1 MKARSKT
8 PTEGGFIG
16 FIEARIGS
24 ILVYF
29 VLLPLL
35 ACMVLI
41 LPPLELPNRIFA
53 AGFTAVAKTGV
64 EIKDADGTTLTIP
77 EGAVTTGSSVKLS
90 SQPAQS
96 AAANLAQTL
105 PAYLDVKSPLYTF
118 AIQGDRPKEATLSIP
133 IPDGSEPYNTLDLY
147 AMYGR
152 QWFKIPFILNDQ
164 DMRLESDL
172 NFTPDAVLIAQTR
185 PQAPL
190 IDAMLTANN
199 ALPDEDSKVVI
210 EVNPAGL
217 RLADQ
222 GAVAGDVMSLP
233 ETSAYSTYAII
244 PTVSNVDE
252 SGPRLDLAENMLNE
266 PSQRTAHINLLVD
279 IAVQKLYSGY
289 NLDYQGLGP
298 EDQEVYTAFVKDLA
312 SALHAKQKVLSV
324 TLPLPK
330 PISQDQWD
338 TGGYNWPLIGR
349 YADEVKIPI
358 MPDLHAYEGETP
370 LVDQYLQW
378 AVGQVDRYK
387 LQLAVSLLGRDESGT
402 QYSTVSYLS
411 ILKLLGPVSIPDQV
425 RPGDQVT
432 FELPKLR
439 AAGGIQHHDPS
450 GLFYFNYKDD
460 QGAQHT
466 VWVENADSVANNI
479 SRLLKFNIH
488 GIALQDLDTR
498 LGTDPRVWPVLE
510 QYRSL
515 QASTM
520 QTNLTVVWLI
530 DGVPVGTSAASDPK
544 FTWKAAGYL
553 GQHSVDVSLSVDDGK
568 SFAPGGNAQ
577 ALLISTPPTPI
588 PPTPRPTRVPTEAPP
603 TEAPSQGPAPKPT
616 AKPPPAVPTG
626 GGFSGKNLFGY
637 GAQLNWTNS
646 DHDGELGTLN
656 GMGFGWAKIQV
667 RWCDVQG
674 SPGQTDPGA
683 LDDMTAKAAAH
694 GIKLLFSVVCAP
706 NWTRADGG
714 AGGSGPPDDPNTLA
728 SFLSAVSARYCN
740 KGLGAI
746 EVWNEE
752 NLLTE
757 WHGKPISASAYV
769 NMLRASYGAIHAAC
783 PSVVVVSGAPTP
795 TGVNNSTAVDDQA
808 YLQQMYAAG
817 LAGVSDAI
825 GAHPSGFNNP
835 PSADWR
841 TWQDPAR
848 PNFKGHPSFFF
859 SGTMQGYRN
868 IMVANGDGGK
878 QIWPTEFGWGSTGA
892 PFPGYEYEAQISET
906 DQANWLVQSYQMMKA
921 WGWVGAAFTWNLDF
935 TNMGNETGAFHIVGR
950 PAQGALAAM
959 PK

>member
-1 MKARSKT
+1 MKVRPRTST
-8 PTEGGFIG
+8 GSGFIG
-16 FIEARIGS
+16 LIEARIGS

-53 AGFTAVAKTGV
+53 AGFTSIAKTGV
-64 EIKDADGTTLTIP
+64 EIKGPDGTTLTIP
-77 EGAVTTGSSVKLS
+77 EGAVKSGSSIKVS
-90 SQPAQS
+90 SQSAQS
-96 AAANLAQTL
+96 VAATLAQTL

-118 AIQGDRPKEATLSIP
+118 AVQGDRPMEATLSLP
-133 IPDGSEPYNTLDLY
+133 IPNDSEPYTTLDLY
-147 AMYGR
+147 AMSG
-152 QWFKIPFILNDQ
+152 QHWFKIPFILNDQ
-164 DMRLESDL
+164 DMRLESDV
-172 NFTPDAVLIAQTR
+172 NFIPDAVLIAQTR

-199 ALPDEDSKVVI
+199 SLPDEASKVLV

-222 GAVAGDVMSLP
+222 GAVAGDVLSLP

-244 PTVSNVDE
+244 PNVTNVDE
-252 SGPRLDLAENMLNE
+252 TGPRIDLTENMLNDQ
-266 PSQRTAHINLLVD
+266 SQRTAHVNLLVD
-279 IAVQKLYSGY
+279 LAVQKLFSGY
-289 NLDYQGLGP
+289 NIDYQGLGP
-298 EDQEVYTAFVKDLA
+298 GDQDLFTEFVKNLA
-312 SALHAKQKVLSV
+312 TALHAKQKILSV
-324 TLPLPK
+324 SLPLPK
-330 PISQDQWD
+330 PISQDRWD
-338 TGGYNWPLIGR
+338 TAGYNWTLIGR
-349 YADEVKIPI
+349 YADEVKIPV
-358 MPDLHAYEGETP
+358 MPDLHAYEGDNP

-378 AVGQVDRYK
+378 ATGQIDRYK
-387 LQLAVSLLGRDESGT
+387 LQIAVSLLGRDESGA
-402 QYSTVSYLS
+402 QYSPVSYLN
-411 ILKLLGPVSIPDQV
+411 ILKLLGPISIPQQV
-425 RPGDQVT
+425 RPGDAVT

-439 AAGGIQHHDPS
+439 AAGGIQYHVPS

-515 QASTM
+515 QPSTL

-530 DGVPVGTSAASDPK
+530 DGKPIGTSPAADPK
-544 FTWKAAGYL
+544 FTWTAAGYL

-568 SFAPGGNAQ
+568 SFAPGVESQ
-577 ALLISTPPTPI
+577 ALVLEVPPTPI
-588 PPTPRPTRVPTEAPP
+588 PPTPRPTRVPTEAPASTEPDAQP
-603 TEAPSQGPAPKPT
+603 TRKPT
-616 AKPPPAVPTG
+616 APPAVPTG

-646 DHDGELGTLN
+646 DHEIELGTLN

-674 SPGQTDPGA
+674 GPNQTDSGA
-683 LDDMTAKAAAH
+683 LDDMTSRAAAH
-694 GIKLLFSVVCAP
+694 GIKLLFSIVCAP

-728 SFLSAVSARYCN
+728 SFLAAVSGRYCN

-757 WHGKPISASAYV
+757 WHGKPISAASYV
-769 NMLRASYGAIHAAC
+769 NMLRASYGAIKQAC
-783 PSVVVVSGAPTP
+783 PSIVVVSGAPTP
-795 TGVNNSTAVDDQA
+795 TGVNNATAIDDQT

-817 LAGVSDAI
+817 VASVSDAI

-835 PSADWR
+835 PNADWR

-868 IMVANGDGGK
+868 IMVANGDGAK
-878 QIWPTEFGWGSTGA
+878 QIWPTEFGWGSTPT
-892 PFPGYEYEAQISET
+892 PFPGYEYEAQVSET
-906 DQANWLVQSYQMMKA
+906 DQASWLVQAYQMMKA

-935 TNMGNETGAFHIVGR
+935 TNMGSETGAFHIMGR
-950 PAQGALAAM
+950 PAQGALSAI